1 MGPLKSVVIADAL
14 RTPMGK
20 MNGAL
25 SSMAATEL
33 GALTVKALLS
43 RSKIDPS
50 AVDLVI
56 VGNVLTAGLGQNPA
70 RQVALR
76 GGLPNTVS
84 AFQVGMVCGSGMKA
98 LHVAAQTIKAGDADV
113 VIAAGME
120 SMSQAPHLIPGSR
133 QGLRLGNAQLID
145 SMIHDGLWCS
155 FEHMHM
161 GCTGDHIARKYN
173 ITRLEQDEFALESH
187 RKATRATDEGR
198 FRQEIVPV
206 EVPGSK
212 GSVTSVTTDEGP
224 RADSTLEKLQKMKPA
239 FTKDGTV
246 TAGNASQISDAASAL
261 LVMSEDAAS
270 TLSVKPM
277 ARVVDYEDSGVA
289 PLDVMIGPLGAVR
302 GILGRQKV
310 KPEDVPLFEE
320 NEAFAA
326 QTLAILR
333 EVPIP
338 MDRTNI
344 HGGAVALGHPIG
356 MSGARIVTTLLWAMR
371 RKQVDRGLAAMCLG
385 GGNGVA
391 TWVEAV

>member
-1 MGPLKSVVIADAL
+1 LKSVVIADAL